1 MQELTTQPATQP
13 AMEALFANGE
23 IFGNG
28 WHRWVILFGVILGS
42 LIVGKFCSFFLDR
55 HGRRL
60 KESGR
65 AYALGVLLQSLS
77 GPISLVALAAGLYF
91 SATLKLVILPAGLAH
106 FWLQVCGTISVLAA
120 TWFTFKLVDVI
131 EYVLTRLTS
140 KTETTLDDQLVPL
153 IRKALRVLVVII
165 GGLFI
170 VQNIFDGKIGTLIA
184 GLGLGGLAFALAAK
198 DMLANLFGSIAIFA
212 DRPFTL
218 GERVKINGQD
228 GVIEEVGFRSTRIR
242 TLIGHLV
249 TVPNA
254 TVANEMIENISRRP
268 FIKRVLEV
276 TVTYDTSPEKLAEG
290 IAIIEQMLQARASNF
305 PEDLPGKVFF
315 SDFGSTSLNIVVYYW
330 FTPPQWWNYL
340 QFTHD
345 FNMELLKR
353 FNEAGIEFAFPTQT
367 LYVKQDSELSA
378 KVQLEGSTGDG

>member
-1 MQELTTQPATQP
+1 MQEQATQP
-13 AMEALFANGE
+13 AMESLWNKLGS
-23 IFGNG
+23 GGLLDNSWLNWLG
-28 WHRWVILFGVILGS
+28 LLGVILAS
-42 LIVGKFCSFFLDR
+42 LVVGKFFSFFLDR
-55 HGRRL
+55 HGRKL
-60 KESGR
+60 KESSR

-77 GPISLVALAAGLYF
+77 GPISLLALAAGLYF
-91 SATLKLVILPAGLAH
+91 SATLRLVILPPGLAH
-106 FWLQVCGTISVLAA
+106 FWLQVCSTITVLAA

-131 EYVLTRLTS
+131 EYILTGLTS

-218 GERVKINGQD
+218 GERVMINGQD
-228 GVIEEVGFRSTRIR
+228 GIIEEVGFRSTRIR

-276 TVTYDTSPEKLAEG
+276 TVTYDTTPEKLAEG
-290 IAIIEQMLQARASNF
+290 IGIIEQMLEARASNF

-330 FTPPQWWNYL
+330 FTPPKWWDYL

-345 FNMELLKR
+345 FNMELLRR

-367 LYVKQDSELSA
+367 LYVKQDSDLSA
-378 KVQLEGSTGDG
+378 KVQLEGSIGDG

>member
-1 MQELTTQPATQP
+1 
-13 AMEALFANGE
+13 MEALFANGE